1 MATFSDMML
10 AAVKGNRYGR
20 LFVLNEAGRT
30 RRGAVTWHCLCDC
43 GQRRVIAGSDL
54 RRGHTTS
61 CGCAQREAV
70 AESNVLKPRG
80 SWRRNVK
87 ERHAENTDTEA

>member
-1 MATFSDMML
+1 ML
-10 AAVKGNRYGR
+10 IAPPIKRETGKRHGR
-20 LFVLNEAGRT
+20 LVVLHEAGRT

-43 GQRRVIAGSDL
+43 GQRRVVSGADL

-70 AESNVLKPRG
+70 AASNVLKPRG
-80 SWRRNVK
+80 RWQKKSLTAA
-87 ERHAENTDTEA
+87 AEDRPS